1 MTTLN
6 KEALDALMEGIE
18 YLVNKAV
25 ANAPFAIVK
34 VGKIQNANNNG
45 TYSVTIDG
53 KTYDNMKALNGG
65 NFTTNE
71 IVKIIVAQND
81 YSNMFILG

>member
-1 MTTLN
+1 MTTSN
-6 KEALDALMEGIE
+6 KEALESLMSGIE

-25 ANAPFAIVK
+25 ASAPFAIVK
-34 VGKIQNANNNG
+34 TGKIQSANANG
-45 TYSVTIDG
+45 TYSVMIDG
-53 KTYDNMKALNGG
+53 KIYDNMAALN
-65 NFTTNE
+65 NNTFSVND